1 MPYEPLDPLELIWG
15 GRAIARA
22 IGRTE
27 AATFHCLE
35 RGRVPGARRVGGRW
49 ALHVPSFRAAFV
61 CTPSPTACTPGDA
74 ESGFGRPSEVNMV
87 EKYTE
92 ARDV

>member
-1 MPYEPLDPLELIWG
+1 MPFEPLDPSELIWG

-27 AATFHCLE
+27 AATFHALE

-49 ALHVPSFRAAFV
+49 ALHVPSFRAAFECMASEPSNAGSPHV
-61 CTPSPTACTPGDA
+61 CTPGELDNPR
-74 ESGFGRPSEVNMV
+74 ER
-87 EKYTE
+87 
-92 ARDV
+92 

>member
-1 MPYEPLDPLELIWG
+1 VPFESLDPSELIWG

-27 AATFHCLE
+27 AATFHALE

-49 ALHVPSFRAAFV
+49 ALHVPSFRAAFECMASAAGV
-61 CTPSPTACTPGDA
+61 AAWPVVARAQQPSVIGYLG
-74 ESGFGRPSEVNMV
+74 SQSVNGGW
-87 EKYTE
+87 
-92 ARDV
+92 

>member
-1 MPYEPLDPLELIWG
+1 MRKRVVPFEPLDPSELIWG

-27 AATFHCLE
+27 AATFHALE

-49 ALHVPSFRAAFV
+49 ALHVPSFRAAFE
-61 CTPSPTACTPGDA
+61 SASEPTCTPGDA
-74 ESGFGRPSEVNMV
+74 QRGRPSEVNM
-87 EKYTE
+87 KYTG

>member
-1 MPYEPLDPLELIWG
+1 MRERAVPFEPLDPSELIWG

-27 AATFHCLE
+27 AATFHSLE
-35 RGRVPGARRVGGRW
+35 RGRVPGARGVGGRW
-49 ALHVPSFRAAFV
+49 ALHVPSFRAAFESAR
-61 CTPSPTACTPGDA
+61 TCTPGDA
-74 ESGFGRPSEVNMV
+74 PHGLPSEVHMV
-87 EKYTE
+87 EKYTG

>member
-1 MPYEPLDPLELIWG
+1 MRERVVSFEPLDPSELIWG

-27 AATFHCLE
+27 AATYHALK

-49 ALHVPSFRAAFV
+49 ALHVPSFRAAFE
-61 CTPSPTACTPGDA
+61 CMASEPACSSGD
-74 ESGFGRPSEVNMV
+74 SKIDNPR
-87 EKYTE
+87 
-92 ARDV
+92 